1 MEGIRHECGLTPRS
15 IGVTTAGHQ
24 LKENTMPKKIALI
37 TIHGMGDTER
47 DYYTEFYDQIKNS
60 LGKAAWEKVIFKPLY
75 YQDILQGNQEA
86 IFNRMRHQ
94 IDWMKLRKFLLFGFS
109 DAASLEYKKDSVDSP
124 YFLTQKMIMQTMD
137 EIFEESGQ
145 KEIPVILLAQSL
157 GCQVMSSY
165 IWDAE
170 PGRKVLTGI
179 WSMSGKDGV
188 TQGSPKDNFRRMRS
202 LQRFY
207 TTGCNIPIFVSGHK
221 NIKAINPP
229 TPSFKWHNFFDE
241 DDVLGW
247 PLKPL
252 SPSYENL
259 VQDISINAGGGIFGA
274 VAKSWNPLSHDQYWS
289 NSEVVGS
296 ISSAIKQL
304 A

>member
-1 MEGIRHECGLTPRS
+1 MTK
-15 IGVTTAGHQ
+15 T
-24 LKENTMPKKIALI
+24 IALI

-47 DYYTEFYDQIKNS
+47 DYYTEFYDEIKKS
-60 LGKAAWEKVIFKPLY
+60 IGKSTWNKVIFKHLY

-86 IFNRMRHQ
+86 IFNRMRDQ
-94 IDWMKLRKFLLFGFS
+94 IDWMKLRKFLLYGFS
-109 DAASLEYKKDSVDSP
+109 DAASLEYKKDTIDSP

-137 EIFEESGQ
+137 EIFDESEQ
-145 KEIPVILLAQSL
+145 KEIPVVILAQSL

-165 IWDAE
+165 IWDAD
-170 PGRKVLTGI
+170 PKRQAANGI
-179 WSMSGKDGV
+179 WSAQLNDGV
-188 TQGSPKDNFRRMRS
+188 TKGEPRDNFRRMRS

-221 NIKAINPP
+221 TIEAINPP
-229 TPSFKWHNFFDE
+229 VPSFKWHNFFDE

-252 SPSYENL
+252 SPSYDKL
-259 VQDISINAGGGIFGA
+259 VEDISINAGGGVIGTII
-274 VAKSWNPLSHDQYWS
+274 KSWNPFSHGQYWTDG
-289 NSEVVGS
+289 EVIGHM
-296 ISSAIKQL
+296 SSAIKQL